1 MHHRGVCLPEV
12 ATLLAEA
19 NERIGELEKL
29 LAQRSPNVLSVGD
42 TVWTN
47 VWDPPVGYQEGPVTI
62 VGFDRG
68 TGMVKLVDGFGNEH
82 FRPFHKI
89 RRQPNEWG

>member
-47 VWDPPVGYQEGPVTI
+47 VWDPPVGYQEGAVTI
-62 VGFDRG
+62 IGFDRRN
-68 TGMVKLVDGFGNEH
+68 GMVTVRDAGGNERVKPLH
-82 FRPFHKI
+82 QL
-89 RRQPNEWG
+89 RRQPDE